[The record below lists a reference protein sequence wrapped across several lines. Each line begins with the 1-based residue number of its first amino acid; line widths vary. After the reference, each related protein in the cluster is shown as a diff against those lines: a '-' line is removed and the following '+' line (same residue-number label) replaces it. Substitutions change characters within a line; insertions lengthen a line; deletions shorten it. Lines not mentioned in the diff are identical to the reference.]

1 MLTAERLQQMTDDN
15 LGISDVFMTGIMPDD
30 DQEENKIPFLQVGDI
45 QKLMGISRAN
55 AYALVKQ
62 KGFPH
67 IHVGNRIVIPTDL
80 FNNWIIK
87 NALRGGGSNG
97 S

>member
-1 MLTAERLQQMTDDN
+1 MADDN
-15 LGISDVFMTGIMPDD
+15 LEKSDVIMTDEASDEDPVD
-30 DQEENKIPFLQVGDI
+30 NKVSFLQVGDI
-45 QKLMGISRAN
+45 QKLMGISRGN

-87 NALRGGGSNG
+87 NALPGGRSNG
-97 S
+97 N